1 MKYLLDTHTLLWSIL
16 DTKKLSKKVKEI
28 LENRTNEISVSTI
41 ALWEIALKSSIGKLE
56 FENLNIERLPFYIE
70 ITGYSIIDLD
80 KIEAVSYTKLPLKE
94 NHKDPFDRIMIWQ
107 AISRNM
113 IFITRDKKMEEYQ
126 NDGLKHLW

>member
-1 MKYLLDTHTLLWSIL
+1 MKYLLDTHTLLWSLL
-16 DTKKLSKKVKEI
+16 DTKRLSKKVREI
-28 LENRTNEISVSTI
+28 LENRVNEIFVSTI

-56 FENLNIERLPFYIE
+56 FENLNIEKLPSYIE
-70 ITGYSIIDLD
+70 KTGYKIIDLD
-80 KIEAVSYTKLPLKE
+80 KIEAVSFIKLSIND

-113 IFITRDKKMEEYQ
+113 TFITKDKKMEEYE